1 MFMLDNYILRNSAL
15 HDQFCTT
22 TKILGKLLASDPQPV
37 SIAKLKIHTNR
48 PAVEL
53 MKICNDLSRMRLLQ
67 AHDDLRDGWTLAC
80 APGAVSLEH
89 VFLCVIASQ
98 RNTQPKCGK
107 HPAKPCNPNH
117 IHHDVD
123 LLVMQATMAI
133 NQSVLQHLRRFS
145 LDHLKISVTGIFP
158 YMRKPLD
165 IACTDSPPVLAFV
178 LPPPEVSIL

>member
-1 MFMLDNYILRNSAL
+1 MFMLGNYILGNSAL

-37 SIAKLKIHTNR
+37 SIAQLKIHTNR
-48 PAVEL
+48 STVEL
-53 MKICNDLSRMRLLQ
+53 MKLCSDLSQMALLQ

-80 APGAVSLEH
+80 EPSAISLED

-98 RNTQPKCGK
+98 RSTTPKCGK
-107 HPAKPCNPNH
+107 RPAKPCNPNH
-117 IHHDVD
+117 THPDVD

-158 YMRKPLD
+158 YMTKPLD
-165 IACTDSPPVLAFV
+165 ISCTDSPPVLASCIDS
-178 LPPPEVSIL
+178 PDVSIL